1 VTLALPPMPVD
12 GTERLSWI
20 RALPQRD
27 PDSFP
32 ALLAITPHALTATRI
47 VNAQAAP
54 LSAIPPKTIKAAAT
68 PLAGVATV
76 DQPIA
81 SFGGR
86 KAETPATLPIRLGER
101 LRHKARASLAW
112 DHERLVLERFPDIAR
127 VRVLPARNA
136 AGSPKP
142 GELLVVVV
150 QDPGPAAATDLLMPK
165 IGVELRGRIQASL
178 QAATSPFVRV
188 HVADPAYVRIAVQ
201 ADIVFRTDA
210 PDDGPAQLN
219 NDLREFLS
227 PWSSGLNL
235 SDQAGPGEIRVAL
248 ANFIASRTYVAGLVA
263 LELSYAPSLETFDW
277 CVLTSAASHDIR
289 IARPETAAKKLN
301 STVPAATEQ
310 ATTISEAPRQR
321 MPPVRPWSL
330 IPL

>member
-1 VTLALPPMPVD
+1 MDVA

-27 PDSFP
+27 PDDYP
-32 ALLAITPHALTATRI
+32 ALVAITPHALTATRT
-47 VNAQAAP
+47 VNGQAAP
-54 LSAIPPKTIKAAAT
+54 LSAIPPKTIKPAAT

-86 KAETPATLPIRLGER
+86 EAESPATLPIRLGER

-112 DHERLVLERFPDIAR
+112 DYERLVLERFPDIAR

-136 AGSPKP
+136 AASPKP
-142 GELLVVVV
+142 GELLVVAV
-150 QDPGPAAATDLLMPK
+150 QNPGPAATDLLMPK
-165 IGVELRGRIQASL
+165 IGVDMRGRIQASL

-210 PDDGPAQLN
+210 PDHGPTQLN

-235 SDQAGPGEIRVAL
+235 SDEAGPGEIRVAL

-263 LELSYAPSLETFDW
+263 LKLSYEPSLETFDW

-289 IARPETAAKKLN
+289 IARPETAAKKRN
-301 STVPAATEQ
+301 SAVPTAIEQ
-310 ATTISEAPRQR
+310 ATAISEAPRSR

-330 IPL
+330 IPLS